1 MASQYKHVTMMGVVA
16 LGCIA
21 GAVAVTSYLSD
32 RKWDQ
37 CGEAI
42 AVAAPQSTGGEPV
55 PVAVPTAVPVAAE
68 EAAVQVTEDGAE
80 QEGEG
85 KVTPVVI
92 APADPVKPKA
102 KTDSDEEDA
111 PGETYRIRKSAKAAD
126 TVTPVVIPSP

>member
-42 AVAAPQSTGGEPV
+42 AVAAPQTTGGEPV
-55 PVAVPTAVPVAAE
+55 PVAVAAE

>member
-42 AVAAPQSTGGEPV
+42 AVAAPQTTGGEPV

-102 KTDSDEEDA
+102 KTDSD
-111 PGETYRIRKSAKAAD
+111 